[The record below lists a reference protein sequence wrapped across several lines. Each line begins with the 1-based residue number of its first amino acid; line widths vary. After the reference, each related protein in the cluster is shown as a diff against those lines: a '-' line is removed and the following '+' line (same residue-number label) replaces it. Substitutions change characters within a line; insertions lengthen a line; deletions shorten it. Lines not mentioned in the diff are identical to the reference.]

1 MNKIQIRAEILTLIT
16 KLQTTT
22 AVSDE
27 MFSTLDNEP
36 DKSAIMDVLLKELS
50 RAKEQKA
57 FVICYILTRLF
68 EKEFLIESLRE
79 LIRDRKISDYAKTI
93 AFNLH
98 RDLGSNIQYD

>member
-1 MNKIQIRAEILTLIT
+1 MNKIQIKAEILTLIT

-27 MFSTLDNEP
+27 MFAALDNEP
-36 DKSAIMDVLLKELS
+36 DKESIMEALLKELA

-68 EKEFLIESLRE
+68 SKDDLYKYLRE
-79 LIRDRKISDYAKTI
+79 FIRQPKISDYAKMV
-93 AFNLH
+93 AFNLLKDH
-98 RDLGSNIQYD
+98 GNDIQ